1 MSERIEIDAELRT
14 DVGKG
19 ASRRL
24 RRLADKVP
32 GIIYGSG
39 KEPVALTLEHRQ
51 LAKAMEEEA
60 FFSQV
65 IVIKAGKKKQDAVV
79 RDVQRHPASEKV
91 MHIDFLRVS
100 ADTAIQV
107 HVPLHFLNEETCIGV
122 KMGGGSVSRNLVE
135 VEISCLPG
143 NLPEYI
149 ELDIKDLDVGSALH
163 LSDLELPEGVELTA
177 FSHGDVEGRDSAV
190 VSVIPPRAGSEE
202 EEAEEVAPEEG
213 GEEAASEEGGADES

>member
-202 EEAEEVAPEEG
+202 EEAEEVEPEEG